1 MTALSKVRWVLAHVF
16 QKSQRLCICVL
27 WVLCCSNVAHTHEA
41 LQGPTELRY
50 WDAARAYNGYTLF
63 GARGGTYLIDME
75 GYVVRTW
82 SKVRTNPRFL
92 DNGNILD
99 SSTDDPSRG
108 SGFVEVDWDDNVVW
122 RYTEARSDYAPH
134 HDFIRIFNQKLGAYT
149 TLYIANKSIN
159 HEQAIAAGCDPSRN
173 YKDAQ
178 MDAIVEVDM
187 DGNIVWE
194 WWFFDHVVQD
204 IDPTR
209 ANYVGEDKTIADYPG
224 RIDINLPG
232 RPLKRDWLH
241 CNSLDYHLEL
251 GHIVTNSVQGEFY
264 VIDHDGTFIA
274 GDPQASID
282 LAASEAG
289 DFLYRFGDP
298 ARYEQGDPPS
308 ILEDWTKC
316 TSGHK
321 QIGGAHD
328 VQWIDAGLPGAGHFL
343 IFNNGQYLFER
354 TNQSYIFE
362 INGFLNANG
371 QDTGGYVNPP
381 DAGYTKVEFHHDT
394 HKPNKLLSNQIVWE
408 YHSKSNQG
416 FFSHIGSGAQRLPN
430 GNTLICSDTE
440 GHLFEVTSKGELV
453 WEYINPMTREYGP
466 VTVMPDSLPMT
477 NSVFRAYRYGA
488 DHPALVGRD
497 LTPGNTI
504 TGKEPSYTTPEILSP
519 VTSKTMG
526 RITGMSTLVK
536 NKVRQLSK
544 PRNVTQA
551 YTSKDALLLA
561 TQNILTEFISE
572 SVTTLARLL
581 PDTGQLT
588 DYTTTWGEDSDYTIY
603 SPSYTD
609 HNDGTITDNVTGLM
623 WQKTDGGSMTWTDAM
638 ISAELLI
645 LGDYSDWRLPDAGEL
660 FNLMDHGRPDPAI
673 DTTFF
678 PHGGAQ
684 YWWTSQQRADDPDR
698 IWLVN
703 AGGGL
708 GAHRKT
714 ESLEAGG
721 DRAIHVRCV
730 RGPMVPSTNR
740 WIDQDNGTIEDKV
753 TRLIW
758 QKTGPTAKM
767 TWEQALVH
775 AEELALA
782 GQEDWRLP
790 NIKELRTL
798 TDITLTNPA
807 IDLTVFPDSSSDDY
821 WSSTT
826 LAGHPDRAWTV
837 NFRFGIVSY
846 QPKTAD
852 LLIRCVRGPV
862 AILPDVNVPVMQ
874 HIQGGTFA
882 MGDHHDLGG
891 AEHRNDEVPIHLVTL
906 DNFYIGLYEITNQE
920 YCDFLNDALLE
931 EQIVVDAGYVT
942 DTRTGELLCDT
953 YQSDGYS
960 RIQYDGDAFSVSA
973 DKESHPVVGIRWFG
987 AISYCNW
994 LSQKCCLSPCYDLDA
1009 KTCDFF
1015 QNSYR
1020 LPTEAEWEY
1029 AGRGGL
1035 YDPYAIYPWG
1045 DDPDNSRA
1053 NWPNS
1058 GDPYEAGPMPYTTPV
1073 GFYDGREHF
1082 KTDFNW
1088 PGSSSTYQTRDGSN
1102 GYGLYDMAGNVWE
1115 WTNDLYH
1122 SDYYS
1127 VSPRYNPPGPT
1138 TGKPMPDGKIYHV
1151 LRSGNWYNGPQ
1162 GHSRVSN
1169 RNPAHFRGPQDPYH
1183 PWYHIGFRIVRSSTP
1198 GPESPPQTVTR
1209 PGAQTTIVADG
1220 FDFAEGPAA
1229 NSVGELF
1236 FSDLQARRI
1245 YKLNNKGEPSI
1256 FLQDSGGAN
1265 GLFFDTSGNLIACQG
1280 DLGRLVSISEQ
1291 RDVTVL
1297 ADTYQGKRFN
1307 KPNDLWIDPHGG
1319 IYFSDP
1325 AYGTKPIQDGE
1336 HVYYISA
1343 DRTSITRVI
1352 NNMVRPNGLIGV
1364 PDGQILYVADHG
1376 DGKVYVYDIKG
1387 PGILS
1392 NKRLFVSKACD
1403 GMTID
1408 RFGNVYITNE
1418 SSVLVYN
1425 PTGELIEQIQAEG
1438 QVTNVCFSGLGAS
1451 TLYVTSTHTLFS
1463 VDMQVSGFVPT
1474 SGP

>member
-1 MTALSKVRWVLAHVF
+1 MTALNNVGWALAQAF
-16 QKSQRLCICVL
+16 QKSQRFRKCVI
-27 WVLCCSNVAHTHEA
+27 WVLCCLNVAHAHEA
-41 LQGPTELRY
+41 LQGPTEARY

-63 GARGGTYLIDME
+63 GAKGAYLVDME
-75 GYVVRTW
+75 GYVVRRW

-108 SGFVEVDWDDNVVW
+108 GGFVEVDWDDNVVW
-122 RYTEARSDYAPH
+122 RYTETRSDYAPH
-134 HDFIRIFNQKLGAYT
+134 HDFVRIFNKKLGAYT
-149 TLYIANKSIN
+149 TLYIANKSIT
-159 HEQAIAAGCDPSRN
+159 HEQAIAAGCDPSRK

-178 MDAIVEVDM
+178 MDTIVEVDM
-187 DGNIVWE
+187 DGYIVWE

-204 IDPTR
+204 IDTTKD
-209 ANYVGEDKTIADYPG
+209 NYVGEGKTIADYPG
-224 RIDINLPG
+224 RININLPG

-241 CNSLDYHLEL
+241 CNSLDYHPEL

-264 VIDHDGTFIA
+264 VIDHDGTFVV

-343 IFNNGQYLFER
+343 VFNNGQYLFER
-354 TNQSYIFE
+354 TNQSYILE
-362 INGFLNANG
+362 INGFLDVNG
-371 QDTGGYVNPP
+371 RDTGGYVNPP
-381 DAGYTKVEFHHDT
+381 DAGYTNVEFHHDT
-394 HKPNKLLSNQIVWE
+394 HKPNKLMSNQIAWE

-416 FFSHIGSGAQRLPN
+416 FFSHIGGGAQRLPN

-453 WEYINPMTREYGP
+453 WEYINPMTRQYGP

-497 LTPGNTI
+497 LTPGDTI
-504 TGKEPSYTTPEILSP
+504 TGKAPSYNSP
-519 VTSKTMG
+519 APGTNV
-526 RITGMSTLVK
+526 LAP
-536 NKVRQLSK
+536 LK
-544 PRNVTQA
+544 PA
-551 YTSKDALLLA
+551 KPKDLLLTVRA
-561 TQNILTEFISE
+561 AECRTSPGFQDNLAVHYALFLDTQDPNAFEDSAESFSGSRLT
-572 SVTTLARLL
+572 
-581 PDTGQLT
+581 DTGQVD
-588 DYTTTWGEDSDYTIY
+588 DYTDTFGEDSDYIINP
-603 SPSYTD
+603 PSYTD
-609 HNDGTITDNVTGLM
+609 HGDGTITDNVTGLM
-623 WQKTDGGSMTWTDAM
+623 WQKIDGGSMTWEDA
-638 ISAELLI
+638 ISYADVLS
-645 LGDYSDWRLPDAGEL
+645 LGGYDNWRAPTSDEL
-660 FNLMDHGRPDPAI
+660 FGILDHGQHNPALN
-673 DTTFF
+673 TAYF
-678 PHGGAQ
+678 PPSGAQ
-684 YWWTSQQRADDPDR
+684 YWWTCETRADDPSR
-698 IWLVN
+698 VWVVN
-703 AGGGL
+703 EGGGI
-708 GAHRKT
+708 GAHRMS
-714 ESLEAGG
+714 ESADAGG
-721 DRAIHVRCV
+721 DKRIHVRCV
-730 RGPMVPSTNR
+730 RGQITQSTLR
-740 WIDQDNGTIEDKV
+740 WMDNNDGTITDLL
-753 TRLIW
+753 TDLIW
-758 QKTGPTAKM
+758 QQTEPALKM

-775 AEELALA
+775 AEDLISA
-782 GQEDWRLP
+782 GKEDWRLP
-790 NIKELRTL
+790 NIKELRSL
-798 TDITLTNPA
+798 TDVTLTNPA
-807 IDLTVFPDSSSDDY
+807 VDSTVFPDLQSNDY

-826 LAGHPDRAWTV
+826 LAGHPDRAWTT
-837 NFRFGIVSY
+837 NFRFGTVSY
-846 QPKTAD
+846 QPKTAG

-891 AEHRNDEVPIHLVTL
+891 AEHRNDEVPVHLVTL
-906 DNFYIGLYEITNQE
+906 DNFYIGVYEITNQE
-920 YCDFLNDALLE
+920 YCDFLNDALLQ
-931 EQIVVDAGYVT
+931 EQIAVDAGYVT

-960 RIQYDGDAFSVSA
+960 RIHFDGHVFGVAV
-973 DKESHPVVGIRWFG
+973 DKDDHPVVGVRWFG
-987 AISYCNW
+987 AVSYCNW
-994 LSQKCCLSPCYDLDA
+994 LSRQYGLSPCYDLN
-1009 KTCDFF
+1009 TQICDFS
-1015 QNSYR
+1015 QNGYR

-1045 DDPDNSRA
+1045 DDPENAKA

-1073 GFYDGREHF
+1073 GFYDGQEHF
-1082 KTDFNW
+1082 KADFNW
-1088 PGSSSTYQTRDGSN
+1088 PGSANTYQTKDGSN

-1115 WTNDLYH
+1115 WTNDWYH

-1127 VSPRYNPPGPT
+1127 TSPRYNPQGPG
-1138 TGKPMPDGKIYHV
+1138 TGKPMPDGDIYHV
-1151 LRSGNWYNGPQ
+1151 LRSGNWYNGQQ

-1183 PWYHIGFRIVRSSTP
+1183 PWYHIGFRIAKCGTSVSGLTP
-1198 GPESPPQTVTR
+1198 ETVTL
-1209 PGAQTTIVADG
+1209 PGAQAIIIANG

-1229 NSVGELF
+1229 NGNGELF
-1236 FSDLQARRI
+1236 FSDLQASKI
-1245 YKLNNKGEPSI
+1245 YKLNNKGQPSV
-1256 FLQDSGGAN
+1256 FLQNSGGAN

-1280 DLGRLVSISEQ
+1280 DLGRVVSISEQ
-1291 RDVTVL
+1291 RNVTVL

-1307 KPNDLWIDPHGG
+1307 KPNDLWIDSHGG

-1325 AYGTKPIQDGE
+1325 AYGTKLTQNGE

-1343 DRTSITRVI
+1343 DRNSVTRVI
-1352 NNMVRPNGLIGV
+1352 NDMVRPNGLIGT

-1376 DGKVYVYDIKG
+1376 AGKVYIYDITN
-1387 PGILS
+1387 PGTLS
-1392 NKRLFVSKACD
+1392 NKQLFVSKACD
-1403 GMTID
+1403 GMTLD
-1408 RFGNVYITNE
+1408 RLGNVYITNE
-1418 SSVLVYN
+1418 SSVLVYSVS
-1425 PTGELIEQIQAEG
+1425 GELIQDIPAGG
-1438 QVTNVCFSGLGAS
+1438 QVTNVCFGGLGAS
-1451 TLYVTSTHTLFS
+1451 TLYITSTHALYS
-1463 VDMQVSGFVPT
+1463 IDMQVSGYLPN
-1474 SGP
+1474 

>member
-1 MTALSKVRWVLAHVF
+1 MTALSKMGWALAQAF
-16 QKSQRLCICVL
+16 QKSQRFRKCVL
-27 WVLCCSNVAHTHEA
+27 WVLCCLNVAHAHEA
-41 LQGPTELRY
+41 LQGPTEVHY

-63 GARGGTYLIDME
+63 GAKGGTYLIDME
-75 GYVVRTW
+75 GCLVRSW

-92 DNGNILD
+92 ENGNILD

-122 RYTEARSDYAPH
+122 RYTETRSDYAPH
-134 HDFIRIFNQKLGAYT
+134 HDFIRIFNKKLGSYT
-149 TLYIANKSIN
+149 TLYIANKSIT

-187 DGNIVWE
+187 DGDIVWE

-209 ANYVGEDKTIADYPG
+209 NNYVGEGKTIADYPG
-224 RIDINLPG
+224 RININLPG

-241 CNSLDYHLEL
+241 CNSLDYHPEL

-264 VIDHDGTFIA
+264 VIDHDGTFVA
-274 GDPQASID
+274 GDPQASIS

-328 VQWIDAGLPGAGHFL
+328 VQWIDAGLSGAGHFL

-354 TNQSYIFE
+354 TNQSYVFE
-362 INGFLNANG
+362 INGFLDVNG
-371 QDTGGYVNPP
+371 RDIGGYVNPP

-394 HKPNKLLSNQIVWE
+394 HKPDKLMSNQIVWE

-440 GHLFEVTSKGELV
+440 GHFFEVTSEGELV
-453 WEYINPMTREYGP
+453 WEYINPMTREYGA

-477 NSVFRAYRYGA
+477 NSVFRSYRYGA

-497 LTPGNTI
+497 LTPGDTI
-504 TGKEPSYTTPEILSP
+504 TGKTPSYHSPHLESTAKVTINPVKPEDLSMP
-519 VTSKTMG
+519 VRAVDQRDFSGISDMLAVHYALFLG
-526 RITGMSTLVK
+526 DPDAFEDMPGS
-536 NKVRQLSK
+536 LSG
-544 PRNVTQA
+544 
-551 YTSKDALLLA
+551 SG
-561 TQNILTEFISE
+561 
-572 SVTTLARLL
+572 L
-581 PDTGQLT
+581 PDTGQVAGYT
-588 DYTTTWGEDSDYTIY
+588 DTFGEDSDYTINP
-603 SPSYTD
+603 PSYTD
-609 HNDGTITDNVTGLM
+609 NSDGTITDNITGLMWQKIDGGSMAWEDAVSYADLLSLAGHEDWRLPTSDELFRILDHGQHNPAINTAYFPQSGAQYWWTCETRADDKSRVWVVNEGGGIGAHRISESAEAGGDKRIHILCVRGQITQPTLRWMDNNDGTITDLL
-623 WQKTDGGSMTWTDAM
+623 TD
-638 ISAELLI
+638 
-645 LGDYSDWRLPDAGEL
+645 
-660 FNLMDHGRPDPAI
+660 
-673 DTTFF
+673 
-678 PHGGAQ
+678 
-684 YWWTSQQRADDPDR
+684 
-698 IWLVN
+698 
-703 AGGGL
+703 
-708 GAHRKT
+708 
-714 ESLEAGG
+714 
-721 DRAIHVRCV
+721 
-730 RGPMVPSTNR
+730 
-740 WIDQDNGTIEDKV
+740 
-753 TRLIW
+753 LIW
-758 QKTGPTAKM
+758 QQTGPMEKM

-775 AEELALA
+775 AEDLALA
-782 GQEDWRLP
+782 GQENWRLP

-807 IDLTVFPDSSSDDY
+807 VDPTVFPDSRSDDY

-826 LAGHPDRAWTV
+826 LAGHPDRAWTA

-862 AILPDVNVPVMQ
+862 AILPDVNMPVMQ

-891 AEHRNDEVPIHLVTL
+891 AEHRNDEVPVHLVTL
-906 DNFYIGLYEITNQE
+906 DNFYIGVYEITNQE

-931 EQIVVDAGYVT
+931 EQIAVDAGYVT
-942 DTRTGELLCDT
+942 YTRTGELLCDT

-960 RIQYDGDAFSVSA
+960 CIQYDEDAFSVSA
-973 DKESHPVVGIRWFG
+973 DKKNHPVVCIRWFG
-987 AISYCNW
+987 AIYYCNW
-994 LSQKCCLSPCYDLDA
+994 LSQQCCLSPCYDLNT

-1015 QNSYR
+1015 QNGYR

-1045 DDPDNSRA
+1045 DDPDNARA

-1058 GDPYEAGPMPYTTPV
+1058 GDPYEAGSMPYTTPV
-1073 GFYDGREHF
+1073 GFYDGHEHS

-1088 PGSSSTYQTRDGSN
+1088 PGSADTYQTRDGSN

-1115 WTNDLYH
+1115 WTNDWYH

-1183 PWYHIGFRIVRSSTP
+1183 PWYHIGFRIARGSSSVSGLTP
-1198 GPESPPQTVTR
+1198 ETVTQ
-1209 PGAQTTIVADG
+1209 PGAQATIIADG

-1229 NSVGELF
+1229 NGVGGLF
-1236 FSDLQARRI
+1236 FSDLQAGRI

-1256 FLQDSGGAN
+1256 FLQNSGGAN
-1265 GLFFDTSGNLIACQG
+1265 GLFFDTSGSLIACQG
-1280 DLGRLVSISEQ
+1280 DLGRVVSISEQ

-1307 KPNDLWIDPHGG
+1307 KPNDLWIDSHGG

-1343 DRTSITRVI
+1343 DRASVTRVI
-1352 NNMVRPNGLIGV
+1352 NDMVRPNGLIGV
-1364 PDGQILYVADHG
+1364 PNGQILYIADHG
-1376 DGKVYVYDIKG
+1376 AGKVYVYDIKS
-1387 PGILS
+1387 PGILF
-1392 NKRLFVSKACD
+1392 NKRLFVSNTCD

-1418 SSVLVYN
+1418 SSVLVYS
-1425 PTGELIEQIQAEG
+1425 PAGELIEQIQAEG
-1438 QVTNVCFSGLGAS
+1438 QVTNVCFGGLGAS
-1451 TLYVTSTHTLFS
+1451 TLYITSTHTLFS
-1463 VDMQVSGFVPT
+1463 VDMQVSGFVPI